1 MNRIL
6 DFNTISP
13 SATGLLLTK
22 AMTTI
27 PFAKEAAALL
37 WDVES
42 IKERNRE
49 KLSRE
54 GFGWLLHFENRYRTI
69 DSLLLPLQAK
79 NILEM
84 ASGFSFRG
92 LQLCTESA
100 VVYIDTDLPESI
112 ATKQQVV
119 EKLIE
124 KHAITTKGTLR
135 MEPLNALDTAA
146 FNDLIS
152 QFPPGPVTIVNE
164 GLLMYLDEAEKRQVC
179 ANIHG
184 ILKARGG
191 CWITGDIY
199 LKKSTEQ
206 ANQHAGSIAK
216 EFLAMHKVEEKKFDS
231 FEAAAAFFTEC
242 GFAIAEKEI
251 VAYDRLSALRYIEHK
266 NIPADIV
273 KSWFTTRQTWKLNPL
288 TP

>member
-1 MNRIL
+1 MSRTL
-6 DFNTISP
+6 DFNSISP
-13 SATGLLLTK
+13 SAMGLLLTK

-27 PFAKEAAALL
+27 PFAREAASLL
-37 WDVES
+37 WDEES
-42 IKERNRE
+42 IKTRNRE
-49 KLSRE
+49 KLTRE

-69 DSLLLPLQAK
+69 DSLLLPLQTT

-92 LQLCTESA
+92 LQLCINEN
-100 VVYIDTDLPESI
+100 VVYIDTDLPDSI

-119 EKLIE
+119 EKLITQ
-124 KHAITTKGTLR
+124 HALTTKGTLR

-146 FNDLIS
+146 FNQLVG

-164 GLLMYLDEAEKRQVC
+164 GLLMYLEEAEKRQVC

-199 LKKSTEQ
+199 LKKSSEQ
-206 ANQHAGSIAK
+206 AKPYAGSAVK

-231 FEAAAAFFTEC
+231 FEKAAAFFTEC
-242 GFAIAEKEI
+242 GFTIAEKKT
-251 VAYDRLSALRYIEHK
+251 VAYDQLSTLRFIQDK
-266 NIPADIV
+266 NIPEEV
-273 KSWFTTRQTWKLNPL
+273 VRSWFKTRQTWKLK
-288 TP
+288 TA

>member
-1 MNRIL
+1 MKRTL
-6 DFNTISP
+6 DFNSISP

-42 IKERNRE
+42 IKNRNRE

-54 GFGWLLHFENRYRTI
+54 GFGWLLHFENRTI
-69 DSLLLPLQAK
+69 DSLLLPLQTN

-92 LQLCTESA
+92 LQLCTKEE
-100 VVYIDTDLPESI
+100 VVYIDTDLPDSI

-124 KHAITTKGTLR
+124 QHAITTKGTLR

-146 FNDLIS
+146 FNSLIS

-179 ANIHG
+179 ANIHS

-199 LKKSTEQ
+199 LKKSNEQ
-206 ANQHAGSIAK
+206 ANQYAGSITK

-242 GFAIAEKEI
+242 GFAIAEKET
-251 VAYDRLSALRYIEHK
+251 VAYDQLSALQYIQHK

-273 KSWFTTRQTWKLNPL
+273 KSWFTTRQTWKLVVN
-288 TP
+288 